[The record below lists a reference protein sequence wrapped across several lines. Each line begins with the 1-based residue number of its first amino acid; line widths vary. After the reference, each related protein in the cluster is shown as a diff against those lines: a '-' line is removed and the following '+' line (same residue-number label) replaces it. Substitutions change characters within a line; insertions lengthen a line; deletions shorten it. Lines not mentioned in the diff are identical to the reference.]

1 MKTNKVHRNLTGAL
15 TVISPS
21 GSERITPQSEHNS
34 NQENDLG
41 DISSAEALSFR
52 NFENFKMALFFNK
65 IQSQLG
71 KSK

>member
-15 TVISPS
+15 TAISPS
-21 GSERITPQSEHNS
+21 GSERMPLQPERRS
-34 NQENDLG
+34 NHENDAD
-41 DISSAEALSFR
+41 DISAAEALSFR

-71 KSK
+71 KNK